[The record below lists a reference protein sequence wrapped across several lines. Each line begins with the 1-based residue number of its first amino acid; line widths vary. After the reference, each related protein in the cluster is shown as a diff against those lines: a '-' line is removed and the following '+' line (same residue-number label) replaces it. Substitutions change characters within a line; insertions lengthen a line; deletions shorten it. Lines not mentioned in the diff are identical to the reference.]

1 MRIDAL
7 KQHVQDT
14 VAAAIATQKEQGAA
28 PQNPK
33 GVSFMRPHKALATGH
48 RALARAERLAAKHE
62 AATNPTLA
70 KIRGAKADAH
80 DAMANA
86 HDQLDGQSPT
96 VNGADKVN
104 KSDAVVSEFM
114 DEIRLEGGIFAPVNP
129 YDKML

>member
-1 MRIDAL
+1 VKELGAL
-7 KQHVQDT
+7 VEAT
-14 VAAAIATQKEQGAA
+14 VAAQIEKRAS
-28 PQNPK
+28 
-33 GVSFMRPHKALATGH
+33 GVTVIKKHQEGSSMTAHKALATGH

-114 DEIRLEGGIFAPVNP
+114 DELRLEGGIFAPVNP
-129 YDKML
+129 YDRML